1 MGSAGGEP
9 PGQPG
14 QITAALALGLVLLG
28 LLVRFPGLGLRPG
41 LRVFRSFLFESRP
54 RGDWFLGLLG
64 LPRCEPFDRLDR
76 LLRRDPPDP
85 DRCDERLESRLPPL
99 PLPFRR
105 LVRRERDLSPP
116 GFVAAATGFGFT

>member
-1 MGSAGGEP
+1 MGSAGGGP

-14 QITAALALGLVLLG
+14 QITAAFAFGFALG

-41 LRVFRSFLFESRP
+41 LRSFLSFLVGSRP
-54 RGDWFLGLLG
+54 RGDLFLGLLF
-64 LPRCEPFDRLDR
+64 LSLWEPVDRLDR

-85 DRCDERLESRLPPL
+85 DTWDERLESRLVL
-99 PLPFRR
+99 LPFPPCLRR
-105 LVRRERDLSPP
+105 VRREGERSPP